1 MLKRGSGSVVPSL
14 AELEAEY
21 WADPGVVA
29 RGQVE
34 LRLCDASARAP
45 IAVLRF
51 AGTLRPGLPT
61 FALTADEHV
70 LGRNELA
77 TARKRISHRHFSVRV
92 APDGGAD
99 GRGGH
104 VVEDLSQNGTW
115 LDGTRLMPGAPQPL
129 RDGALI
135 TLARASAD
143 AEHAFTY
150 HVVEN
155 PRSTEAAA
163 IAGSARKS
171 HRRLLKL
178 ERPSRSSSSSS
189 GASPRAGAPSTPAT
203 VKTPGSPST
212 TTGGSSNWL
221 GGFFRSW
228 PRTATEAEA
237 EAEAMAAIN
246 IQRVRRGEV
255 GRRLSKAVRAGEP
268 ITSLASAA
276 SLASS
281 AASSSEAL
289 PPASSAWPDAFVEES
304 ETLRGDEPSPAKAAA
319 APAPAAAELSREEL
333 EREVRA
339 RFPPRPPPLAARP
352 PALSPSRHP
361 PLAQLA
367 SLRRSENLLA
377 ARLGEAEGRASQ
389 LVAANAMLK
398 KQIEVWKTR
407 SSSVTTA
414 NAAAQQW
421 GHRGSVRGVS
431 PVTAPAA
438 APAGTDPAATA
449 RASWAKGRSKS
460 RLLGRVASSTLG
472 ESSTPR
478 AAAADRRPKTLDAA
492 LMGTSQDD
500 LSNSIKNRAAAAE
513 AAYKAEVAAEAAA
526 AKKQAEGAGATIV
539 EEERV

>member
-21 WADPGVVA
+21 WADPDVVA

-203 VKTPGSPST
+203 VARTGSPST

-319 APAPAAAELSREEL
+319 PAPAAAELSREEL

-339 RFPPRPPPLAARP
+339 LPAPPAAPVRPLSHPRATRPSRSSPPCGGARTCWRRGSARP
-352 PALSPSRHP
+352 R
-361 PLAQLA
+361 
-367 SLRRSENLLA
+367 
-377 ARLGEAEGRASQ
+377 GER
-389 LVAANAMLK
+389 
-398 KQIEVWKTR
+398 R
-407 SSSVTTA
+407 SSSRRT
-414 NAAAQQW
+414 
-421 GHRGSVRGVS
+421 RCSRS
-431 PVTAPAA
+431 
-438 APAGTDPAATA
+438 
-449 RASWAKGRSKS
+449 RSRCGR
-460 RLLGRVASSTLG
+460 R
-472 ESSTPR
+472 
-478 AAAADRRPKTLDAA
+478 DRR
-492 LMGTSQDD
+492 
-500 LSNSIKNRAAAAE
+500 R
-513 AAYKAEVAAEAAA
+513 
-526 AKKQAEGAGATIV
+526 
-539 EEERV
+539 

>member
-1 MLKRGSGSVVPSL
+1 M
-14 AELEAEY
+14 
-21 WADPGVVA
+21 
-29 RGQVE
+29 
-34 LRLCDASARAP
+34 
-45 IAVLRF
+45 LRF

-61 FALTADEHV
+61 FALTADEHA

-189 GASPRAGAPSTPAT
+189 GALLERVRRRRRPPWRGRARRRRRR
-203 VKTPGSPST
+203 VR
-212 TTGGSSNWL
+212 SSNWL

-255 GRRLSKAVRAGEP
+255 GRRLGKAVRAGEP

-304 ETLRGDEPSPAKAAA
+304 QTLRGDEPSPAKAAA
-319 APAPAAAELSREEL
+319 PAPAAAEISREEL
-333 EREVRA
+333 GARCALPAPPRRA
-339 RFPPRPPPLAARP
+339 RA
-352 PALSPSRHP
+352 ALSPSRHP

-367 SLRRSENLLA
+367 SLRR
-377 ARLGEAEGRASQ
+377 ARTCWRRGSARPRGER
-389 LVAANAMLK
+389 
-398 KQIEVWKTR
+398 R
-407 SSSVTTA
+407 SSSRRT
-414 NAAAQQW
+414 
-421 GHRGSVRGVS
+421 RCSRS
-431 PVTAPAA
+431 
-438 APAGTDPAATA
+438 
-449 RASWAKGRSKS
+449 RSRCGR
-460 RLLGRVASSTLG
+460 R
-472 ESSTPR
+472 
-478 AAAADRRPKTLDAA
+478 DRR
-492 LMGTSQDD
+492 
-500 LSNSIKNRAAAAE
+500 R
-513 AAYKAEVAAEAAA
+513 
-526 AKKQAEGAGATIV
+526 
-539 EEERV
+539 

>member
-21 WADPGVVA
+21 WADPDVVA

-203 VKTPGSPST
+203 VARTGSPST

-319 APAPAAAELSREEL
+319 PAPAAAELSREEL

-339 RFPPRPPPLAARP
+339 RFPPRPPRPFARSLTLAPPAPRAAR
-352 PALSPSRHP
+352 L
-361 PLAQLA
+361 
-367 SLRRSENLLA
+367 LRRSENLLA

-526 AKKQAEGAGATIV
+526 AKKQAGEGAGATIV

>member
-1 MLKRGSGSVVPSL
+1 MSASPATLRASRKSPGSRVKQVKLQVADVANSALTERSSFSSSESPAAPSSATRLQLMLKRGSGSVVPSL

-21 WADPGVVA
+21 WADPDVVA

-203 VKTPGSPST
+203 VARTGSPST

-319 APAPAAAELSREEL
+319 PAPAAAELSREEL

-339 RFPPRPPPLAARP
+339 LPAPPAAPVRPLSHPRATRPSRSSPPCGGARTCWRRGSARP
-352 PALSPSRHP
+352 R
-361 PLAQLA
+361 
-367 SLRRSENLLA
+367 
-377 ARLGEAEGRASQ
+377 GER
-389 LVAANAMLK
+389 
-398 KQIEVWKTR
+398 R
-407 SSSVTTA
+407 SSSRRT
-414 NAAAQQW
+414 
-421 GHRGSVRGVS
+421 RCSRS
-431 PVTAPAA
+431 
-438 APAGTDPAATA
+438 
-449 RASWAKGRSKS
+449 RSRCGR
-460 RLLGRVASSTLG
+460 R
-472 ESSTPR
+472 
-478 AAAADRRPKTLDAA
+478 DRR
-492 LMGTSQDD
+492 
-500 LSNSIKNRAAAAE
+500 R
-513 AAYKAEVAAEAAA
+513 
-526 AKKQAEGAGATIV
+526 
-539 EEERV
+539 